1 MLYSKDSYP
10 SVMEPLSEEVRRKAI
25 QFSNEM
31 LLDGNVR
38 YHKDFVILQAIE
50 KARLS
55 VNQKQKDGSQPKS

>member
-55 VNQKQKDGSQPKS
+55 VRKKQKEGSKPES

>member
-38 YHKDFVILQAIE
+38 YHEDFIILQAIE

-55 VNQKQKDGSQPKS
+55 VTHMQKEGSKPDS

>member
-10 SVMEPLSEEVRRKAI
+10 SVMEPLSEEVRQKAI
-25 QFSNEM
+25 QISNEM

-38 YHKDFVILQAIE
+38 YHKDFIVLQAIQ

-55 VNQKQKDGSQPKS
+55 VIQKQKEGSQSGA

>member
-1 MLYSKDSYP
+1 MLYSIDSYP

-25 QFSNEM
+25 KFSNEM

-55 VNQKQKDGSQPKS
+55 VTQKQKEGSNPES

>member
-1 MLYSKDSYP
+1 
-10 SVMEPLSEEVRRKAI
+10 MEPLSEEVRRKAI

-55 VNQKQKDGSQPKS
+55 VTQKQKEGSNPES

>member
-55 VNQKQKDGSQPKS
+55 VARKQKDGSQPES

>member
-55 VNQKQKDGSQPKS
+55 FAHKQKEGSQPES

>member
-1 MLYSKDSYP
+1 MLYSEDSYP
-10 SVMEPLSEEVRRKAI
+10 SVMEPLPEEIRRKAI

-38 YHKDFVILQAIE
+38 YHKDFVILQAIV

-55 VNQKQKDGSQPKS
+55 VTHKQKEGSRPES